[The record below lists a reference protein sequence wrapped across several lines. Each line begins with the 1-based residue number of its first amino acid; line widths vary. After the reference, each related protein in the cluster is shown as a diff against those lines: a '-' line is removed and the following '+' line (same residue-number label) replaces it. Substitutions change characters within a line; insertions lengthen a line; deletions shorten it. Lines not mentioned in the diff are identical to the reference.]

1 MKKIK
6 RVLAMIMAMAMV
18 MGLSMTVSAANEA
31 TITISNAE
39 DGKFSYVKVIEPD
52 PSTDT
57 GWDFVDGYASYFT
70 EEDAFDTTDTQEI
83 IKGLI
88 YAENPSAS
96 EGKRIDNFVNKYAGA
111 LANVWDTLRDTNAVS
126 APLTVEEGAGLYV
139 IRGFE
144 TNYNYSPMA
153 VFIGMEY
160 KSGKPSGVVSP
171 KAVEAKKAPE
181 YIEKIVDDRIV
192 ETNQEVTYTV
202 TSTVP
207 YFPDQDINRWYVI
220 KDTIK
225 GADYVLNDEEKLSVT
240 VKIGDGTAFNKTY
253 EVIPTDISDG
263 TADHT
268 FTLDLTN
275 DSDLDLDHNKYANQ
289 TIVITYKAIVTGL
302 VIDNDVKIGEGTH
315 GDDDKY
321 GSDHEDVISGTVTLV
336 KTDDNENEENRIPLA
351 GAEFV
356 VQKTTNDN
364 GTPDDKTDDTVV
376 YAIFNSNNYLTGWTN
391 DIEEATVL
399 TTSEK
404 GEITVNGLAP
414 DTAYEFKETKA
425 PEGYSINE
433 TNATVTWDPVFT
445 NKTDEEK
452 EEQISDEAA
461 SAITGDASM
470 VDTKLA
476 NLPGTGGIGTTIFTI
491 GGCAIMIAAAGLF
504 FASRRK
510 QENK

>member
-1 MKKIK
+1 MKKFK
-6 RVLAMIMAMAMV
+6 KALAVILTMAMV
-18 MGLSMTVSAANEA
+18 MGLGMTAFAAEKA
-31 TITISNAE
+31 TITINNAGN
-39 DGKFSYVKVIEPD
+39 GKFSYAKVIEAD
-52 PSTDT
+52 QTTDT
-57 GWDFVDGYASYFT
+57 GWDFVDEYAQYFI
-70 EEDAFDTTDTQEI
+70 EAFGINDTQAI

-88 YAENPSAS
+88 HAENPQAT
-96 EGKRIDNFVNKYAGA
+96 EGKEITDFVNKYAAA
-111 LANVWDTLRDTNAVS
+111 LQKVWDSMSVGTEDATIEVA
-126 APLTVEEGAGLYV
+126 EAGLYV
-139 IRGFE
+139 IKGSEANF
-144 TNYNYSPMA
+144 NYNPMA
-153 VFIGMEY
+153 VFIGMSYE
-160 KSGKPSGVVSP
+160 SGKPSGVVDS
-171 KAVEAKKAPE
+171 ATVEAKKAPTH
-181 YIEKIVDDRIV
+181 IEKEVDDTIV

-207 YFPDQDINRWYVI
+207 YFPDQDTNRWYII

-225 GADYVLNDEEKLSVT
+225 GADYVLNDEEKLTVS
-240 VKIGDGTAFNKTY
+240 VKIGDGSMFNKTY
-253 EVIPTDISDG
+253 DVTPTDISDG

-336 KTDDNENEENRIPLA
+336 KTDDNENEGNRIPLA

-376 YAIFNSNNYLTGWTN
+376 YAKFNNSNNYLTGWTN
-391 DIEEATVL
+391 DIKEATVL
-399 TTSEK
+399 ITDDE

-425 PEGYSINE
+425 PAGYSINE
-433 TNATVTWDPVFT
+433 TNATVTWSD
-445 NKTDEEK
+445 TDITEE
-452 EEQISDEAA
+452 EISDENA

-470 VDTKLA
+470 KDTKLA
-476 NLPGTGGIGTTIFTI
+476 SLPGTGGIGTTIFTI
-491 GGCAIMIAAAGLF
+491 GGIVIMITAAGLF
-504 FASRRK
+504 FANRRK
-510 QENK
+510 NSAE

>member
-1 MKKIK
+1 MKKFK
-6 RVLAMIMAMAMV
+6 KALAVILTMAMV
-18 MGLSMTVSAANEA
+18 MGLGMTAFAAEKA
-31 TITISNAE
+31 TITINNAGN
-39 DGKFSYVKVIEPD
+39 GKFSYAKVIEAD
-52 PSTDT
+52 QTTDT
-57 GWDFVDGYASYFT
+57 GWDFVDEYAQYFI
-70 EEDAFDTTDTQEI
+70 EAFDINDTQAI

-88 YAENPSAS
+88 HAENPQAT
-96 EGKRIDNFVNKYAGA
+96 EGKEITDFVNKYAAA
-111 LANVWDTLRDTNAVS
+111 LQKVWDSMSVGTEDATIEV
-126 APLTVEEGAGLYV
+126 TEAGLYV
-139 IRGFE
+139 IKGSEANF
-144 TNYNYSPMA
+144 NYNPMA
-153 VFIGMEY
+153 VFIGMSYE
-160 KSGKPSGVVSP
+160 SGKPSGVVDS
-171 KAVEAKKAPE
+171 ATVEAKKAPTH
-181 YIEKIVDDRIV
+181 IEKEVDDTIV

-207 YFPDQDINRWYVI
+207 YFPDQDTNRWYII

-225 GADYVLNDEEKLSVT
+225 GADYVLNDEEKLTVS
-240 VKIGDGTAFNKTY
+240 VKIGDGSMFNKTY
-253 EVIPTDISDG
+253 DVTPTDISDG

-336 KTDDNENEENRIPLA
+336 KTDDNENEGNRIPLA

-376 YAIFNSNNYLTGWTN
+376 YAKFNNSNNYLTGWTN
-391 DIEEATVL
+391 DIKEATVL
-399 TTSEK
+399 ITDDE

-425 PEGYSINE
+425 PAGYSINE
-433 TNATVTWDPVFT
+433 TNATVTWSD
-445 NKTDEEK
+445 TDITEE
-452 EEQISDEAA
+452 EISDENA

-470 VDTKLA
+470 KDTKLA
-476 NLPGTGGIGTTIFTI
+476 SLPGTGGIGTTIFTI
-491 GGCAIMIAAAGLF
+491 GGIVIMITAAGLF
-504 FASRRK
+504 FANRRK
-510 QENK
+510 NSAE